1 MIEFTDEA
9 LGVMRQALAGDVV
22 ELRSTQHRIEGYAA
36 GPIPPTP
43 VPLWLGSSGPRML
56 ALAGRS
62 SDGWV
67 SPLNTYAPPASIPA
81 KQRLIDEAARSAG
94 RDPADVRRI
103 YNVVGAIDARTAP
116 SAFSGDVDAW
126 VDALAGWSLD
136 LGFDTFIFWPTTS
149 PLDQLTRFA
158 GEVVPQTRKR
168 IQEGRT
174 RPRRTMMKDKPI
186 SSGHRTREEMHA

>member
-1 MIEFTDEA
+1 MITFTDEA

-22 ELRSTQHRIEGYAA
+22 ELRSAQHTIEGYEA

-56 ALAGRS
+56 ALTGRS

-94 RDPADVRRI
+94 RVPADVHRI

-116 SAFSGDVDAW
+116 SAFSRRCRRVGGRSGRLVAGPRLRH
-126 VDALAGWSLD
+126 VHLLADDIASR
-136 LGFDTFIFWPTTS
+136 P
-149 PLDQLTRFA
+149 A
-158 GEVVPQTRKR
+158 QTIRR
-168 IQEGRT
+168 RGGAADSEAHPGGSNRQ
-174 RPRRTMMKDKPI
+174 RRTIMNDKPI